1 MSLSLHKKNGAVQYI
16 RHALEGEVVPACKYH
31 HPKGDEKAA
40 HEKAIEKQIRAVT
53 NRMSVDNIPKY
64 SPLSLLSLS
73 ATTTDKELI
82 RMQDKMVMFITELYL
97 RGGFSQLVDGCDTN
111 DLRVLIDAY
120 FGEVLSQSIIFDD
133 LTTSHNS
140 VVNASMG
147 SCGNI
152 GTFVDIFGTS
162 TLKNGHTIKI
172 LTGLLKNLSGQSA
185 NNESRQIDKNSTNIS
200 PIEQAGLIVS
210 YILCTFEYPKSY
222 ITYHHLDI
230 NLLRPTT
237 LVLKRN
243 VLVQLSPWFLS

>member
-1 MSLSLHKKNGAVQYI
+1 
-16 RHALEGEVVPACKYH
+16 
-31 HPKGDEKAA
+31 
-40 HEKAIEKQIRAVT
+40 
-53 NRMSVDNIPKY
+53 MSVENIPKY

-82 RMQDKMVMFITELYL
+82 RMQDKMVVFITELYL

-147 SCGNI
+147 LL
-152 GTFVDIFGTS
+152 VDIWETS
-162 TLKNGHTIKI
+162 TLKSSQTLKI
-172 LTGLLKNLSGQSA
+172 LRGLLKNLSGQSA

-210 YILCTFEYPKSY
+210 
-222 ITYHHLDI
+222 
-230 NLLRPTT
+230 
-237 LVLKRN
+237 
-243 VLVQLSPWFLS
+243 

>member
-1 MSLSLHKKNGAVQYI
+1 MI
-16 RHALEGEVVPACKYH
+16 DR
-31 HPKGDEKAA
+31 
-40 HEKAIEKQIRAVT
+40 R
-53 NRMSVDNIPKY
+53 
-64 SPLSLLSLS
+64 
-73 ATTTDKELI
+73 
-82 RMQDKMVMFITELYL
+82 
-97 RGGFSQLVDGCDTN
+97 GFSQSVDGCDTN

-147 SCGNI
+147 LL
-152 GTFVDIFGTS
+152 VDIWKTS

-210 YILCTFEYPKSY
+210 
-222 ITYHHLDI
+222 
-230 NLLRPTT
+230 
-237 LVLKRN
+237 
-243 VLVQLSPWFLS
+243 

>member
-1 MSLSLHKKNGAVQYI
+1 MATHK
-16 RHALEGEVVPACKYH
+16 
-31 HPKGDEKAA
+31 
-40 HEKAIEKQIRAVT
+40 KAIEKQIRAVT

-64 SPLSLLSLS
+64 SPLNLLSLS

-97 RGGFSQLVDGCDTN
+97 RGGYSQLVDGCDTN

-147 SCGNI
+147 LL
-152 GTFVDIFGTS
+152 VDIWKTS

-210 YILCTFEYPKSY
+210 
-222 ITYHHLDI
+222 
-230 NLLRPTT
+230 
-237 LVLKRN
+237 
-243 VLVQLSPWFLS
+243 